1 MWNYPVF
8 LSLLLILV
16 AIKSSV
22 QESSDNVRKFVYD
35 YLHRD
40 GVFVLRM
47 VSSHAG
53 IIFGTDLIL
62 ELWRTFY
69 GIEKKVST
77 SDFLQPW
84 LLFAARVLP
93 LKDP

>member
-1 MWNYPVF
+1 M
-8 LSLLLILV
+8 LSNKYHV
-16 AIKSSV
+16 EGSSN
-22 QESSDNVRKFVYD
+22 NVRKFVYD

-47 VSSHAG
+47 VSAHAG

-69 GIEKKVST
+69 GIEKKVSQ
-77 SDFLQPW
+77 SN
-84 LLFAARVLP
+84 
-93 LKDP
+93 

>member
-1 MWNYPVF
+1 
-8 LSLLLILV
+8 SLLPFLV
-16 AIKSSV
+16 PNKYTI
-22 QESSDNVRKFVYD
+22 QESSNNIRKFVYD

-47 VSSHAG
+47 VSAHAG

-69 GIEKKVST
+69 GIEKKVPKSN
-77 SDFLQPW
+77 
-84 LLFAARVLP
+84 
-93 LKDP
+93 